1 VGGVRERLAESVAAL
16 RGVFANPGLRR
27 VEIAFAGSAIGN
39 FAFSLTVA
47 VYAYR
52 HGGATAVGLVT
63 AVRLAV
69 AAVIAPFAASLSDR
83 FPRRRVML
91 ASDVARLAAVALI
104 AAVVSSGGSDL
115 GVYALAVAA
124 SVAGTVFR
132 PAEASLLPLLARSPA
147 ELTAANVTSS
157 TFDSVGVF
165 AGPALAAFLFAIGG
179 ATSSFLLVAATF
191 AWSTINVA
199 RIPATREGDR
209 EAAEGG
215 AHGEGLA
222 ALTGGFRAIVAEPR
236 LRLVIGLYAAQC
248 FAAGALTVLIVTTAL
263 ELLGTGNAGVGLLQA
278 ACGVGA
284 VVGAGV
290 TLALVARK
298 RLAGDFGLGLVL
310 FGLPLVAI
318 GAAPSAAVAAVALAV
333 LGIGNTMVDITSITL
348 LQRTAPTEVA
358 GRVFGVLEGTLVAAL
373 ALGAVVAPGLI
384 ALVHIRATL
393 VIVGAVLPVLAVL
406 FWQRLAAVD
415 AGAHVPEEQ
424 LAALR
429 TVPFLTA
436 LPLQTLEYLAGRL
449 TPVELRAGSYLF
461 HQDDE
466 GDRFYLLRKG
476 SLAIELAEGDKVEA
490 APAFVGEIA
499 LLRDVPRTASVRAVD
514 DASLLALERDDF
526 LAAVTGQARARAGAE
541 DVVGTRLGAAT
552 VG

>member
-1 VGGVRERLAESVAAL
+1 MGGVRERLAESAAAL

-39 FAFSLTVA
+39 YAFSLSVA

-52 HGGATAVGLVT
+52 QGGPTAVGVVT

-69 AAVIAPFAASLSDR
+69 AAAIAPFAASLSDR
-83 FPRRRVML
+83 YPRRRVML
-91 ASDVARLAAVALI
+91 ASDVARLSAAALI
-104 AAVVSSGGSDL
+104 AVVVSAGGSDL

-132 PAEASLLPLLARSPA
+132 PAEASLLPVLARSPS

-165 AGPALAAFLFAIGG
+165 AGPALAAFLFAVGG
-179 ATSSFLLVAATF
+179 ATSAFVLVAATF
-191 AWSTINVA
+191 AWSTLNVA
-199 RIPATREGDR
+199 RVPATREGGA
-209 EAAEGG
+209 ESAEGG

-222 ALTGGFRAIVAEPR
+222 ALTGGFRAILHEPR

-248 FAAGALTVLIVTTAL
+248 FAAGALTVLVVTTAL
-263 ELLGTGNAGVGLLQA
+263 ELLGTGNAGVGLLQS

-284 VVGAGV
+284 VIGAGV

-310 FGLPLVAI
+310 FGLPLVAV
-318 GAAPSAAVAAVALAV
+318 GAAPSTAVAAVALGV

-348 LQRTAPTEVA
+348 VQRATPTEVA
-358 GRVFGVLEGTLVAAL
+358 GRVFGVLEGTLVAAI
-373 ALGAVVAPGLI
+373 ALGAVVTPGLI
-384 ALVHIRATL
+384 ALVDIRATL
-393 VIVGAVLPVLAVL
+393 VIVGAVLPALAVL
-406 FWQRLAAVD
+406 SWRRLASVD
-415 AGAHVPEEQ
+415 AGAHVPEEE

-429 TVPFLTA
+429 TVPFLA
-436 LPLQTLEYLAGRL
+436 VLPLQKLEYLAARL
-449 TPVELRAGSYLF
+449 ARVELTAGSFLF
-461 HQDDE
+461 HEGDE
-466 GDRFYLLRKG
+466 GDRFYVLESG
-476 SLAIELAEGDKVEA
+476 SVAIELSGGEKVER
-490 APAFVGEIA
+490 APAYVGEIA
-499 LLRDVPRTASVRAVD
+499 LLRDVPRTASVRALE
-514 DASLLALERDDF
+514 ASTLLALEREDF
-526 LAAVTGQARARAGAE
+526 LAAVTGQARAHAGAE